1 MESDHRPLESL
12 FKKAL
17 SQTPQRVQRIMLK
30 VQKYDLHVK
39 YKKGTELHIA
49 DTLSRACISQN
60 DDYVCDS
67 DYSVF
72 SIEALPVFQAKLTEL
87 REETRKDMALTIL
100 KDKLLNGWQEN
111 KKQ

>member
-17 SQTPQRVQRIMLK
+17 SQTPPRIQRMVLK
-30 VQKYDLHVK
+30 VQKYDIHVK

-49 DTLSRACISQN
+49 GTLRRAYISQN

-67 DYSVF
+67 DYIVF
-72 SIEALPVFQAKLTEL
+72 SA
-87 REETRKDMALTIL
+87 
-100 KDKLLNGWQEN
+100 
-111 KKQ
+111 